1 MLRTKRSPS
10 LALALLTG
18 AFVLAGSSCLVSLDE
33 SLIQEGPSDAGSDAD
48 ASVSEAGDAKD
59 EPDADKPD
67 TNNDADATVEPDA
80 DAAPDSPEDVEQPD
94 ADAAVEADAP
104 IDVQEAGDVVEPDGD
119 ASDGGDPF
127 DGALVECYDDAWCP
141 PVGCAMRKCTLG
153 VCTSAGPM
161 KRDVTTFELPA
172 ALQCNQQA
180 NRACAVAVR
189 NYLVALTADG
199 FAVFNTRNPQNV
211 RQEYVPNNV
220 GAGYSYLIR
229 SGERLWAVK
238 NSSGD
243 TTELAWLDVPL
254 DGTSPV
260 PPPSRATVHVPYLA
274 ARHAAPN
281 DAIYLYHTDGLPMG
295 YVARYVPGLPTT
307 LSSFAT
313 NDALETTAM
322 AVSGSR
328 LLLHRLVTFTDIP
341 VTYRHHFSLQSDVLS
356 AQSSNS
362 GSYQEESL
370 TNTSASSG
378 FFATSRTGAV
388 AWVVA
393 LRDST
398 PEWKHVRA
406 YWLVADGSSSI
417 ASAYYQLESYT
428 TQPPAT
434 PEGPVAFINND
445 TIVTAVYSG
454 TASPSPMLDVVRRQS
469 GTAPGLEDR
478 IPLSPLAPGALNV
491 AGDAGY
497 AYVIT
502 GTTVRMFA
510 PTCAP

>member
-1 MLRTKRSPS
+1 MLRTNRSPS

-33 SLIQEGPSDAGSDAD
+33 SLIQEGPVSDAGSDAD
-48 ASVSEAGDAKD
+48 ANVSETGDAKD
-59 EPDADKPD
+59 EADADKPD
-67 TNNDADATVEPDA
+67 ADKDADATVDPDA
-80 DAAPDSPEDVEQPD
+80 DAAPDSPEDVEPD

-141 PVGCAMRKCTLG
+141 PIGCAMRKCTQG
-153 VCTSAGPM
+153 VCASAGTM
-161 KRDVTTFELPA
+161 KEDVTTFELPA

-189 NYLVALTADG
+189 NYLTVLTADG

-211 RQEYVPNNV
+211 RQELVPNNV
-220 GAGYSYLIR
+220 GPGYSYLVR
-229 SGERLWAVK
+229 SGERLWAAK

-243 TTELAWLDVPL
+243 TTELAWLDIPL
-254 DGTSPV
+254 DGTSPI
-260 PPPSRATVHVPYLA
+260 PPPSKTTVYVPNLS

-281 DAIYLYHTDGLPMG
+281 DAIYLYHTDFQPVG
-295 YVARYVPGLPTT
+295 YVARFVPGLPTT

-328 LLLHRLVTFTDIP
+328 LLLHRLVTFTDTP

-378 FFATSRTGAV
+378 FYATSRTGAV
-388 AWVVA
+388 AWVIA
-393 LRDST
+393 RRDST
-398 PEWKHVRA
+398 PEWKDVRA
-406 YWLVADGSSSI
+406 YWLVADGSSPITS
-417 ASAYYQLESYT
+417 ASVVLESYG
-428 TQPPAT
+428 TQPPTT

-445 TIVTAVYSG
+445 TVATAVYSG
-454 TASPSPMLDVVRRQS
+454 TSSPSPMLDIARRQS
-469 GTAPGLEDR
+469 GTPPQLTKR

-510 PTCAP
+510 PSCNP

>member
-1 MLRTKRSPS
+1 MLRSNRPS
-10 LALALLTG
+10 LALALLAG
-18 AFVLAGSSCLVSLDE
+18 AALLAGSSCLVSLDE
-33 SLIQEGPSDAGSDAD
+33 SLIQEGPVSDAGSDAD
-48 ASVSEAGDAKD
+48 ANVSETGDAKND
-59 EPDADKPD
+59 ADADKPD
-67 TNNDADATVEPDA
+67 ADEDADASVEPDA
-80 DAAPDSPEDVEQPD
+80 DAEPDSAEDVEQPD
-94 ADAAVEADAP
+94 ADAAIEADAP

-119 ASDGGDPF
+119 ASDGGDPL
-127 DGALVECYDDAWCP
+127 DGPLLECYDDAWCP
-141 PVGCAMRKCTLG
+141 PVGCSMRKCTQG
-153 VCTSAGPM
+153 VCTSAGTM
-161 KRDVTTFELPA
+161 KQDVTTFNLPD

-189 NYLVALTADG
+189 NYLAVLTAEG
-199 FAVFNTRNPQNV
+199 FTVFNTRNPQSV
-211 RQEYVPNNV
+211 TQEFVPNNV
-220 GAGYSYLIR
+220 GGGYSYLVR
-229 SGERLWAVK
+229 SGERLWAAK
-238 NSSGD
+238 TSSGD
-243 TTELAWLDVPL
+243 STELAWLDLPL
-254 DGTSPV
+254 DGTSPIS
-260 PPPSRATVHVPYLA
+260 PPSKATVYVPYLS

-328 LLLHRLVTFTDIP
+328 LLLHRLVTFTDTP

-356 AQSSNS
+356 AQSANS

-388 AWVVA
+388 AWVIA
-393 LRDST
+393 RRDST
-398 PEWKHVRA
+398 PEWKDVRA
-406 YWLVADGSSSI
+406 YWMVADATSPI
-417 ASAYYQLESYT
+417 AAASVQLETYT
-428 TQPPAT
+428 TQPPTT

-445 TIVTAVYSG
+445 TVATAVYSG
-454 TASPSPMLDVVRRQS
+454 TSSPSPMLDIVRRQS
-469 GTAPGLEDR
+469 GTPPQLATR
-478 IPLSPLAPGALNV
+478 IPLSPLAAGALNV

-510 PTCAP
+510 PSCNP